1 MGAVDIMAQ
10 PPGGGKDTFLPGFHR
25 TTQMLRWLG
34 MLKPSPRVTGEVL
47 VQEGLQHPV
56 DVRWDDAGVP
66 HIMAQSMD
74 DALFAEG
81 FLHARERAFQMDLS
95 RRLPAGELAELLGEA
110 GLPYDRFMRR
120 LDLKKWARL
129 APTTWSDE
137 TKTHATSYINGVN
150 LAFTQIRPAEHRL
163 LKEPLRP
170 WTLEDTNLLVY
181 QLAWTLNSIW
191 TAKWGYE
198 VAKEW
203 ENIRDWLFGPLPSP
217 GLTIIPGTGDAV
229 TWGSRGIGSN
239 NWVVDGTH
247 TKSGKPL
254 LANDPH
260 LAPQLPSIWYE
271 MFIEGGSLRVF
282 GASLPGAPGIVIG
295 QNRDIAWGVTN
306 VEPDVQDLYRI
317 EMEADAKSYRLDGE
331 LVELEVRQEVLK
343 VRGKPDETL
352 ICETS
357 HAGPII
363 HTGEDGQKIALN
375 WTGFQALPALQS
387 IFGINKAH
395 DWETFVFALAE
406 WWVPAQN
413 FVYADQGGH
422 IGYICAG
429 RIPTRESGPWF
440 GVADGNTRATEWT
453 GVVEW
458 TDMPRS
464 FDPPEGYAV
473 SANNPVVGRD
483 ATPYIAGRYSL
494 GHRAQRITTLL
505 QETTQHDAESFAK
518 IQQDVYSEPLHQVS
532 QRLLKMDELPPAWHD
547 ILVDFDGQAIVTSP
561 APTILYLFMV
571 EALPQSLKDFMN
583 QPFFKAITPGIPGS
597 HPFPETFWDL
607 LGERIGPLILSL
619 WDQLDIG
626 DAVKRATDI
635 GRRWFGPDLK
645 RWSWGH
651 AHQAIPFHPFS
662 AVKMLRPV
670 FSRQPM
676 PTPGDFYTPFQA
688 AFSLE
693 PRLEWPRSVLFMPS
707 YRQIL
712 NLDDAKESLA
722 IHLTGQ
728 AGHPLSQRYDNLS
741 GPYWEGKYF
750 PLGPGMQTARG
761 FEMLPKNS
769 PPKS

>member
-1 MGAVDIMAQ
+1 MAQ
-10 PPGGGKDTFLPGFHR
+10 PPGGGKDLFLPGFHR

-47 VQEGLQHPV
+47 VEEGLQHPV
-56 DVRWDDAGVP
+56 EVRWDDAGVP
-66 HIMAQSMD
+66 HITAQSMD
-74 DALFAEG
+74 DALFAQG

-120 LDLKKWARL
+120 LNLRKWAEL
-129 APTTWSDE
+129 APTTWSAE
-137 TKTHATSYINGVN
+137 TLTHATSYIKGVN
-150 LAFTQIRPAEHRL
+150 WAFGQIKPAEHRL

-198 VAKEW
+198 AAKEW

-217 GLTIIPGTGDAV
+217 GVTIIPGTGAGIM
-229 TWGSRGIGSN
+229 WGTRGIGSN
-239 NWVVDGTH
+239 NWVVDGAHSLT
-247 TKSGKPL
+247 GKPL

-295 QNRDIAWGVTN
+295 QNRVIAWGVTN
-306 VEPDVQDLYRI
+306 VDPDVQDLYRI
-317 EMEADAKSYRLDGE
+317 EMEPDGTHYRVDDE
-331 LVELEVRQEVLK
+331 LQELLVREEVLK
-343 VRGKPDETL
+343 VRGKPHETIL
-352 ICETS
+352 VETS
-357 HAGPII
+357 HTGPII
-363 HTGEDGQKIALN
+363 HTEEDGKKIALN
-375 WTGFQALPALQS
+375 WTGFQALPVLES

-395 DWETFVFALAE
+395 DWETFVFALAQ

-429 RIPTRESGPWF
+429 RIPTHDQGPF
-440 GVADGNTRATEWT
+440 LGVADGNTRSTGWT
-453 GVVEW
+453 GVIEW
-458 TDMPRS
+458 TDMPRL
-464 FDPPEGYAV
+464 FDPPEGFAV
-473 SANNPVVGRD
+473 SANNPVVGER
-483 ATPYIAGRYSL
+483 ATPYVAGRYSL

-505 QETTQHDAESFAK
+505 EATPQHDAESFAK
-518 IQQDVYSEPLHQVS
+518 IQQDVYSEPLHQIA
-532 QRLLKMDELPPAWHD
+532 QRLLQFAGLPEPWRELLAG
-547 ILVDFDGQAIVTSP
+547 FDGQADATSP
-561 APTILYLFMV
+561 VPTMLYLFMV
-571 EALPQSLKDFMN
+571 EGLPKSLKDFMDR
-583 QPFFKAITPGIPGS
+583 PFFPAMSPGMPGS

-607 LGERIGPLILSL
+607 LGERIGPLLLSL
-619 WDQLDIG
+619 WDQVDIAG
-626 DAVKRATDI
+626 AINRASAV
-635 GRRWFGPDLK
+635 GRRGFGPDLK
-645 RWSWGH
+645 KWQWGQ

-662 AVKMLRPV
+662 AVKLLRPV
-670 FSRQPM
+670 FSRQALS
-676 PTPGDFYTPFQA
+676 TPGDFYTPFQA

-693 PRLEWPRSVLFMPS
+693 PRLDWPRSVLFMPS

-712 NLDDAKESLA
+712 NLGNPKESVA

-728 AGHPLSQRYDNLS
+728 AGHPLSQRYDNLLV
-741 GPYWEGKYF
+741 PYQEGKYF

-761 FEMLPKNS
+761 FEMLPKT
-769 PPKS
+769 PPKGQ

>member
-1 MGAVDIMAQ
+1 MAQ
-10 PPGGGKDTFLPGFHR
+10 PPGGGKDLFLPGFHR
-25 TTQMLRWLG
+25 TTQILRWLG

-47 VQEGLQHPV
+47 VEEGLQHPV
-56 DVRWDDAGVP
+56 EVRWDDAGVP
-66 HIMAQSMD
+66 HIMAQGMD
-74 DALFAEG
+74 DALFAQG

-120 LDLKKWARL
+120 LNLKKWAQL
-129 APTTWSDE
+129 APTTWSPE
-137 TKTHATSYINGVN
+137 TLAHATSYIKGVN
-150 LAFTQIRPAEHRL
+150 LAFQQILPAEHRL

-191 TAKWGYE
+191 TAKWGFE
-198 VAKEW
+198 AAKEW
-203 ENIRDWLFGPLPSP
+203 QNIRDWLFGPLPSP
-217 GLTIIPGTGDAV
+217 GVTIIPGTGAGV
-229 TWGSRGIGSN
+229 MWGTRGIGSN
-239 NWVVDGTH
+239 NWVVDGAHSKT
-247 TKSGKPL
+247 GKPL

-306 VEPDVQDLYRI
+306 VDPDVQDLYRI
-317 EMEADAKSYRLDGE
+317 EMDPDGKHYRVDGE
-331 LVELEVRQEVLK
+331 LQELEVRQETLK
-343 VRGKPDETL
+343 IRGKADET
-352 ICETS
+352 IIVETS
-357 HAGPII
+357 HTGPII
-363 HTGEDGQKIALN
+363 HTEKDGKKIALN
-375 WTGFQALPALQS
+375 WTGFQALPVLES

-429 RIPTRESGPWF
+429 QIPIHDQGPF
-440 GVADGNTRATEWT
+440 LGVADGNTRSTGWT
-453 GVVEW
+453 GIIEW
-458 TDMPRS
+458 TDMPRL
-464 FDPPEGYAV
+464 FDPPNGFAV
-473 SANNPVVGRD
+473 SANNPVIGDR

-505 QETTQHDAESFAK
+505 EATPQHDAESFAK
-518 IQQDVYSEPLHQVS
+518 IQQDVYSEPLYQIS
-532 QRLLKMDELPPAWHD
+532 QRLLQFAGLPESWRNL
-547 ILVDFDGQAIVTSP
+547 LVNFDGQTRLTSP
-561 APTILYLFMV
+561 VPTMLYLFMV
-571 EALPQSLKDFMN
+571 EGLPKTLKDFMDR
-583 QPFFKAITPGIPGS
+583 PFFPAMSPGMPGS

-607 LGERIGPLILSL
+607 LGERIGPLLLSL
-619 WDQLDIG
+619 WDQVDIAG
-626 DAVKRATDI
+626 AINRASEV
-635 GRRWFGPDLK
+635 GRQVFGPDLK
-645 RWSWGH
+645 KWQWGQ
-651 AHQAIPFHPFS
+651 AHQTIPFHPFS

-670 FSRQPM
+670 FSRQAL

-693 PRLEWPRSVLFMPS
+693 PRLDWPRSVLFMPS

-712 NLDDAKESLA
+712 NLGNPKESVA

-728 AGHPLSQRYDNLS
+728 AGHPLSHRYDNLLA
-741 GPYWEGKYF
+741 PYQEGKYF
-750 PLGPGMQTARG
+750 ALGPGMQTARG
-761 FEMLPKNS
+761 FEMLPKS
-769 PPKS
+769 PPKDQ

>member
-1 MGAVDIMAQ
+1 MAQ
-10 PPGGGKDTFLPGFHR
+10 PPGGGKDLFLPGFHR

-56 DVRWDDAGVP
+56 EVRWDDAGVP
-66 HIMAQSMD
+66 HITAQRMD
-74 DALFAEG
+74 DALFAQG

-120 LDLKKWARL
+120 LNLRKWAQL

-137 TKTHATSYINGVN
+137 TLTHATSYIKGVN
-150 LAFTQIRPAEHRL
+150 LAFEQIKPAEHRL

-198 VAKEW
+198 QAKAW

-217 GLTIIPGTGDAV
+217 GVTIVPGTGAGV
-229 TWGSRGIGSN
+229 MWGTRGIGSN
-239 NWVVDGTH
+239 NWVVDGAHSVT
-247 TKSGKPL
+247 GKPL

-260 LAPQLPSIWYE
+260 LAPQLPSVWYE

-306 VEPDVQDLYRI
+306 VDPDVQDLYRI
-317 EMEADAKSYRLDGE
+317 EMEPDGKHYLVDGE
-331 LVELEVRQEVLK
+331 LQELEVKQEVLK
-343 VRGKPDETL
+343 VRGKPDEVIIT
-352 ICETS
+352 ETS
-357 HAGPII
+357 HTGPII
-363 HTGEDGQKIALN
+363 HTEDDGKKIALN
-375 WTGFQALPALQS
+375 WTGFQALPVLES
-387 IFGINKAH
+387 IFAMNKAH

-429 RIPTRESGPWF
+429 RIPIHDQGHYL
-440 GVADGNTRATEWT
+440 GVADGNTRSTGWT
-453 GVVEW
+453 GVIEW
-458 TDMPRS
+458 TDMPRL
-464 FDPPEGYAV
+464 FDPPEGFAV
-473 SANNPVVGRD
+473 SANNPVVGER

-505 QETTQHDAESFAK
+505 ETTPQHDAESFAK
-518 IQQDVYSEPLHQVS
+518 IQQDVYSEPLHQIA
-532 QRLLKMDELPPAWHD
+532 QKLLQFAGLPEPWRELMA
-547 ILVDFDGQAIVTSP
+547 DFDGQAHATSP
-561 APTILYLFMV
+561 VPTMLYLFMV
-571 EALPQSLKDFMN
+571 EGLPKTLKDFMDR
-583 QPFFKAITPGIPGS
+583 PFFPAMNPGMPGT

-607 LGERIGPLILSL
+607 LGERIGPLLLSL
-619 WDQLDIG
+619 WDHVDI
-626 DAVKRATDI
+626 AEAITRANEV
-635 GRRWFGPDLK
+635 GRRWFGADLK
-645 RWSWGH
+645 KWHWGQ
-651 AHQAIPFHPFS
+651 AHQAIPFHPFA

-670 FSRQPM
+670 FSRQPL

-693 PRLEWPRSVLFMPS
+693 PRLDWPRSVLFMPS

-712 NLDDAKESLA
+712 NLGNPKDSLA

-728 AGHPLSQRYDNLS
+728 AGHPLSHRYDNLLT
-741 GPYWEGKYF
+741 PYQEGKYF

-761 FEMLPKNS
+761 FEMLPKTT
-769 PPKS
+769 PKGQ